1 MKTQI
6 LIAALFFTGL
16 VTAQQKKDSLKVNS
30 IETVNI
36 KKQVFKKQGDR
47 LVYDVAASPIA
58 KGTNTFNLLK
68 QTPMISS
75 IDGKTLK
82 ILGKSDAV
90 IYINNKKTNM
100 DSEALIEML
109 KSTPS
114 EDIQKIEV
122 ITVPGSEFQV
132 ESKEGVINIVMK
144 KNKNNGYNG
153 TMKMQNEQAYYNN
166 PNAGGSFNFRQGKW
180 SGNSNFRMGSWTD
193 RQKYTLSNGDS
204 TFRNDSYGY
213 NDDPNKNLGGG
224 FNVDYE
230 ISKNQS
236 LGLSYNMRYNK
247 SFNSILDMTNYQN
260 GILMD
265 RTVNNEDAQTRN
277 HSFNLNYE
285 IKTDSLGSKLTSNV
299 SYLWF
304 NRDKVSFNESFP
316 LYIDKDKKEEDQAK
330 YSALRQSVPQIINN
344 YAANIDYLKK
354 TSKGATWLM
363 GISYNHTNTDNDTR
377 QDRLENNEFVID
389 TKQTNHFIYKENILG
404 LYINYERKLT
414 EKLSGKVGA
423 RYEMTRSNG
432 EILEKTSFERNY
444 NNILPYLNLN
454 YAVNSDH
461 NLSYTFSSRVR
472 RPRFWELNPSRTYFT
487 PNNYTQNN
495 PFVLAAKFYNQELNY
510 MYKNAFYANLSFN
523 MVEDAAASDL
533 LPLQGT
539 STKPKRDEDGKIMY
553 DEHGN
558 MIMETTRFLR
568 YIRTNYG
575 KNRELSLTLGMNKS
589 WFKDIWTT
597 NYSVNLGYVTYSGG
611 VWEDPTSQL
620 GEYETEELEPYI
632 VDVKNYNMSATLNN
646 TIRLSSKKDW
656 FLGVNYF
663 FGSKVAMEGGTIGV
677 RQSVDIS
684 LKKIIGD
691 WTILAE
697 ANDLFNQGY
706 YRVNGIQP
714 NGKYNNITN
723 FNYPRL
729 ISIGVTYN
737 FGNQKLK
744 KAREMKSAND
754 AVKSRT

>member
-6 LIAALFFTGL
+6 LIAALFFSGL
-16 VTAQQKKDSLKVNS
+16 VAAQQKKDSLKVNA
-30 IETVNI
+30 IESVNI

-82 ILGKSDAV
+82 ILGKSDAI
-90 IYINNKKTNM
+90 IYINNKKSNM
-100 DSEALIEML
+100 DAEALIEML

-153 TMKMQNEQAYYNN
+153 TLKMQNEQAYYNN

-180 SGNSNFRMGSWTD
+180 SGNSNFRMGSWTE
-193 RQKYTLSNGDS
+193 RQRYTLSNGDP
-204 TFRNDSYGY
+204 TFRNESYGT
-213 NDDPNKNLGGG
+213 NDDPNKNFGGG

-230 ISKNQS
+230 INKKQS

-247 SFNSILDMTNYQN
+247 SFNSILDMTNWQN
-260 GILMD
+260 GQLSD
-265 RTVNNEDAQTRN
+265 RTVNHENAQTRN

-285 IKTDSLGSKLTSNV
+285 IKTDSIGSKLTSNV

-304 NRDKVSFNESFP
+304 NRDKVSFNESIP
-316 LYIDKDKKEEDQAK
+316 LGIDPSTEEYKKR
-330 YSALRQSVPQIINN
+330 YSALQQSVPQIINN
-344 YAANIDYLKK
+344 YAANIDFLKK
-354 TSKGATWLM
+354 TAKGATWLM
-363 GISYNHTNTDNDTR
+363 GISYNYTNTDNDTQ
-377 QDRLENNEFVID
+377 QDKLIGGEFVMD
-389 TKQTNHFIYKENILG
+389 PKQTNHFIYKENILG
-404 LYINYERKLT
+404 IYLNYERKLT
-414 EKLSGKVGA
+414 EKLSGKIGA
-423 RYEMTRSNG
+423 RYEMTRSTG
-432 EILEKTSFERNY
+432 DILGKTGFERNY
-444 NNILPYLNLN
+444 NNLLPYLNLN
-454 YAVNSDH
+454 YAINSDH
-461 NLSYTFSSRVR
+461 NLSYTFSSRIR

-487 PNNYTQNN
+487 PTNYTQNN

-510 MYKNAFYANLSFN
+510 MYKNAFYANLSYT
-523 MVEDAAASDL
+523 MVDDAAASDL
-533 LPLQGT
+533 LPLQGILT
-539 STKPKRDEDGKIMY
+539 TPQKDENGNYVY
-553 DEHGN
+553 DAAGN
-558 MIMETTRFLR
+558 MLMDKIRFLR

-575 KNRELSLTLGMNKS
+575 KNREIGLTLGMNKS
-589 WFKDIWTT
+589 WFKEIWTT
-597 NYSVNLGYVTYSGG
+597 NYSVNLAYNTYTGG
-611 VWEDPTSQL
+611 VWQDPTSQL
-620 GEYETEELEPYI
+620 GPYESEELEPYI
-632 VDVKNYNMSATLNN
+632 VDVKNYNMSVTLNN
-646 TIRLSSKKDW
+646 IIRLSSKKDW
-656 FLGVNYF
+656 FLGVNYY

-677 RQSVDIS
+677 RQSFDIS
-684 LKKIIGD
+684 VKKIIGD

-697 ANDLFNQGY
+697 GNDIFNQSF
-706 YRVNGIQP
+706 YRVNGVQP

-723 FNYPRL
+723 FSYPRL

>member
-6 LIAALFFTGL
+6 FIAALFFSGL
-16 VTAQQKKDSLKVNS
+16 VAAQKKDSLKVNS
-30 IETVNI
+30 IEAVNI

-82 ILGKSDAV
+82 ILGKSDAI

-153 TMKMQNEQAYYNN
+153 TMKMQNEQGYYNN

-180 SGNSNFRMGSWTD
+180 SGNSNFRMGSWTE
-193 RQKYTLSNGDS
+193 RQKYTLSNGDP
-204 TFRNDSYGY
+204 TFRNESYGS
-213 NDDPNKNLGGG
+213 NDDPNKNFGGG
-224 FNVDYE
+224 FNIDYE
-230 ISKNQS
+230 ISKKQS

-247 SFNSILDMTNYQN
+247 SFNSILDMTNWQN
-260 GILMD
+260 GKLSN
-265 RTVNNEDAQTRN
+265 RTVNHEDAQTRN

-285 IKTDSLGSKLTSNV
+285 IKTDSIGSKLTSNV

-304 NRDKVSFNESFP
+304 NRDKESFNESFP
-316 LYIDKDKKEEDQAK
+316 LNNDKNNK
-330 YSALRQSVPQIINN
+330 YSALHQSVPQIINN

-354 TSKGATWLM
+354 TAKGATWLM

-377 QDRLENNEFVID
+377 QDVLQNGSFVPD
-389 TKQTNHFIYKENILG
+389 SKQTNHFIYRENILG
-404 LYINYERKLT
+404 IYLNYERKLS
-414 EKLSGKVGA
+414 EKLSGKIGA
-423 RYEMTRSNG
+423 RYEMTRSTG
-432 EILEKTSFERNY
+432 DILEKTGFERNY
-444 NNILPYLNLN
+444 NNLLPYLNLN
-454 YAVNSDH
+454 YAINSDH
-461 NLSYTFSSRVR
+461 NLSYTFSSRIR

-487 PNNYTQNN
+487 PDNYTQNN

-510 MYKNAFYANLSFN
+510 MYKNAFYANLSFT
-523 MVEDAAASDL
+523 MVDDAAASDL
-533 LPLQGT
+533 LPLQGIL
-539 STKPKRDEDGKIMY
+539 TKPKRDENGNIIY
-553 DEHGN
+553 DQQGN
-558 MIMETTRFLR
+558 MIMEKTRFLR

-575 KNRELSLTLGMNKS
+575 KNREINLTLGMNKS
-589 WFKDIWTT
+589 WFNDIWTT
-597 NYSVNLGYVTYSGG
+597 NYSMNLSYSTFTGG
-611 VWEDPTSQL
+611 VWQDPTSQL
-620 GEYETEELEPYI
+620 GPYETEELEPYI
-632 VDVKNYNMSATLNN
+632 VDVKNYNMSLTINN
-646 TIRLSSKKDW
+646 IIRLSSKKDW

-663 FGSKVAMEGGTIGV
+663 FGSKVAMEGGTIGS
-677 RQSVDIS
+677 RQSFDLS

-691 WTILAE
+691 WTVVAE
-697 ANDLFNQGY
+697 VNDLFNQSF
-706 YRVNGIQP
+706 YRVEGIQP

-744 KAREMKSAND
+744 NTREMKSAND

>member
-6 LIAALFFTGL
+6 LIAALFFSGL
-16 VTAQQKKDSLKVNS
+16 VSAQQKKDSLKVNA
-30 IETVNI
+30 IESVNI

-58 KGTNTFNLLK
+58 KGTNTFTLLK

-82 ILGKSDAV
+82 ILGKSDVV

-153 TMKMQNEQAYYNN
+153 TLKMQNEQAYYNN
-166 PNAGGSFNFRQGKW
+166 PSAGASFNFRQGKW
-180 SGNSNFRMGSWTD
+180 SGNSNFRMGSWTE
-193 RQKYTLSNGDS
+193 RQNYTLSNGDP
-204 TFRNDSYGY
+204 TFRNESYGY
-213 NDDPNKNLGGG
+213 NDDPNKNFGGG
-224 FNVDYE
+224 FNIDYA

-247 SFNSILDMTNYQN
+247 SFNSILDMTNWQN
-260 GILMD
+260 GVLMD
-265 RTVNNEDAQTRN
+265 RTVNHEDAQTRN

-285 IKTDSLGSKLTSNV
+285 IKTDSIGSKLTSNV

-304 NRDKVSFNESFP
+304 NRDKVSFNESVPFNLDP
-316 LYIDKDKKEEDQAK
+316 SSEAYKER
-330 YSALRQSVPQIINN
+330 YSALQQSVPQIINN

-354 TSKGATWLM
+354 TAKGGTWLM
-363 GISYNHTNTDNDTR
+363 GISYNYTNTDNDTR
-377 QDRLENNEFVID
+377 QDKLIDGNFIID

-404 LYINYERKLT
+404 IYLNYERKLT
-414 EKLSGKVGA
+414 EKLSGKIGA
-423 RYEMTRSNG
+423 RYEMTRSTG
-432 EILEKTSFERNY
+432 DILEKTGFERNY
-444 NNILPYLNLN
+444 NNLLPYLNLN
-454 YAVNSDH
+454 YAINSDH
-461 NLSYTFSSRVR
+461 NLSYTFSSRIR

-487 PNNYTQNN
+487 PTNYTQNN

-510 MYKNAFYANLSFN
+510 MYKNAFYANLSYT
-523 MVEDAAASDL
+523 MVDDAAASDL
-533 LPLQGT
+533 LPLQGILT
-539 STKPKRDEDGKIMY
+539 TPERDKNGNIIYDPK
-553 DEHGN
+553 GN
-558 MIMETTRFLR
+558 MLMQKIRFLR

-575 KNRELSLTLGMNKS
+575 KNREIALTLGMNKS

-597 NYSVNLGYVTYSGG
+597 NYSVNLAYNTYTGG
-611 VWEDPTSQL
+611 VWQDPTSQL
-620 GEYETEELEPYI
+620 GPYESEELEPYI

-646 TIRLSSKKDW
+646 VIRLSSKKDW
-656 FLGVNYF
+656 FLGVNYY
-663 FGSKVAMEGGTIGV
+663 FGSKVAMEGGTVGV
-677 RQSVDIS
+677 RQSFDMN

-691 WTILAE
+691 WTVVAE
-697 ANDLFNQGY
+697 VNDLFNQSF
-706 YRVNGIQP
+706 YRVNGVQP

-723 FNYPRL
+723 FSYPRVF
-729 ISIGVTYN
+729 SIGVTYN

>member
-6 LIAALFFTGL
+6 FIAALFFSGL
-16 VTAQQKKDSLKVNS
+16 VAAQKKDSLKVNS
-30 IETVNI
+30 IEAVNI

-82 ILGKSDAV
+82 ILGKSDAI

-153 TMKMQNEQAYYNN
+153 TMKMQNEQGYYNN

-180 SGNSNFRMGSWTD
+180 SGNSNFRMGSWTE
-193 RQKYTLSNGDS
+193 RQKYTLSNGDP
-204 TFRNDSYGY
+204 TFRNESYGS
-213 NDDPNKNLGGG
+213 NDDPNKNFGGG
-224 FNVDYE
+224 FNIDYE
-230 ISKNQS
+230 ISKKQS

-247 SFNSILDMTNYQN
+247 SFNSILDMTNWQN
-260 GILMD
+260 GKLSN
-265 RTVNNEDAQTRN
+265 RTVNHEDAQTRN

-285 IKTDSLGSKLTSNV
+285 IKTDSIGSKLTSNV

-316 LYIDKDKKEEDQAK
+316 LNNDKNNK
-330 YSALRQSVPQIINN
+330 YSALHQSVPQIINN

-354 TSKGATWLM
+354 TAKGATWLM

-377 QDRLENNEFVID
+377 QDVLQNGSFVPD
-389 TKQTNHFIYKENILG
+389 SKQTNHFIYRENILG
-404 LYINYERKLT
+404 IYLNYERKLS
-414 EKLSGKVGA
+414 EKLSGKIGA
-423 RYEMTRSNG
+423 RYEMTRSTG
-432 EILEKTSFERNY
+432 DILEKTGFERNY
-444 NNILPYLNLN
+444 NNLLPYLNLN
-454 YAVNSDH
+454 YAINSDH
-461 NLSYTFSSRVR
+461 NLSYTFSSRIR

-487 PNNYTQNN
+487 PDNYTQNN

-510 MYKNAFYANLSFN
+510 MYKNAFYANLSFT
-523 MVEDAAASDL
+523 MVDDAAASDL
-533 LPLQGT
+533 LPLQGIL
-539 STKPKRDEDGKIMY
+539 TKPKRDENGNIIY
-553 DEHGN
+553 DQQGN
-558 MIMETTRFLR
+558 MIMEKTRFLR

-575 KNRELSLTLGMNKS
+575 KNREINLTLGMNKS

-597 NYSVNLGYVTYSGG
+597 NYSMNLSYSTFTGG
-611 VWEDPTSQL
+611 VWQDPTSQL
-620 GEYETEELEPYI
+620 GPYETEELEPYI
-632 VDVKNYNMSATLNN
+632 VDVKNYNMSLTINN
-646 TIRLSSKKDW
+646 IIRLSSKKDW

-663 FGSKVAMEGGTIGV
+663 FGSKVAMEGGTIGS
-677 RQSVDIS
+677 RQSFDLS

-691 WTILAE
+691 WTVVAE
-697 ANDLFNQGY
+697 VNDLFNQSF
-706 YRVNGIQP
+706 YRVEGIQP

-744 KAREMKSAND
+744 NTREMKSAND

>member
-6 LIAALFFTGL
+6 LIAALFFSGL
-16 VTAQQKKDSLKVNS
+16 ITAQQKKDSLKINA
-30 IETVNI
+30 IESVNI

-58 KGTNTFNLLK
+58 KGTNTFSLLK

-82 ILGKSDAV
+82 ILGKSDAI
-90 IYINNKKTNM
+90 IYINNKKSNM
-100 DSEALIEML
+100 DAEALIEML

-153 TMKMQNEQAYYNN
+153 TLKMQNEQAYYNN

-180 SGNSNFRMGSWTD
+180 SGNSNFRMGSWTE
-193 RQKYTLSNGDS
+193 RQRYTLSNGDP
-204 TFRNDSYGY
+204 TFRNESYGS
-213 NDDPNKNLGGG
+213 NDDPNKNFGGG
-224 FNVDYE
+224 FNIDYE
-230 ISKNQS
+230 INKKQS

-247 SFNSILDMTNYQN
+247 SFNSILDMTNWQN
-260 GILMD
+260 GKLMD
-265 RTVNNEDAQTRN
+265 RTVNHEDAQTRN

-285 IKTDSLGSKLTSNV
+285 IKTDSIGSKLTSNV

-304 NRDKVSFNESFP
+304 NRDKVSFNESIP
-316 LYIDKDKKEEDQAK
+316 LGIDPSGEEYKKR
-330 YSALRQSVPQIINN
+330 YSALQQSVPQIINN
-344 YAANIDYLKK
+344 YAANIDFLKK
-354 TSKGATWLM
+354 TAKGATWLM
-363 GISYNHTNTDNDTR
+363 GVSYNYTNTDNDTR
-377 QDRLENNEFVID
+377 QDKLTGGEFVMD
-389 TKQTNHFIYKENILG
+389 PKQTNHFIYKENILG
-404 LYINYERKLT
+404 IYLNYERKLT
-414 EKLSGKVGA
+414 EKLSGKIGA
-423 RYEMTRSNG
+423 RYEMTRSTG
-432 EILEKTSFERNY
+432 DILGKTGFERNY
-444 NNILPYLNLN
+444 NNLLPYLNLN
-454 YAVNSDH
+454 YAINSDH
-461 NLSYTFSSRVR
+461 NLSYTFSSRIR

-487 PNNYTQNN
+487 PTNYTQNN

-510 MYKNAFYANLSFN
+510 MYKNAFYANLSYT
-523 MVEDAAASDL
+523 MVDDAAASDL
-533 LPLQGT
+533 LPLQGILT
-539 STKPKRDEDGKIMY
+539 APQRDENGNIIY
-553 DEHGN
+553 DPAGN
-558 MIMETTRFLR
+558 MLMEKTRFLR

-575 KNRELSLTLGMNKS
+575 KNREISLTLGMNKS

-597 NYSVNLGYVTYSGG
+597 NYSVTLGYITYTGG
-611 VWEDPTSQL
+611 VWQDPTSQL
-620 GEYETEELEPYI
+620 GPYESEELEPYI
-632 VDVKNYNMSATLNN
+632 VDVKNYNMSATINN
-646 TIRLSSKKDW
+646 IIRLSSKKDW
-656 FLGVNYF
+656 FLGINYY

-677 RQSVDIS
+677 RQSFDIS
-684 LKKIIGD
+684 VKKIIGD

-697 ANDLFNQGY
+697 GNDLFNQSF
-706 YRVNGIQP
+706 YRVNGVQP

>member
-6 LIAALFFTGL
+6 FIAALFFSGL
-16 VTAQQKKDSLKVNS
+16 VAAQKKDSLKVNS
-30 IETVNI
+30 IEAVNI

-82 ILGKSDAV
+82 ILGKSDAI

-153 TMKMQNEQAYYNN
+153 TMKMQNEQGYYNN

-180 SGNSNFRMGSWTD
+180 SGNSNFRMGSWTE
-193 RQKYTLSNGDS
+193 RQKYTLSNGDP
-204 TFRNDSYGY
+204 TFRNESYGS
-213 NDDPNKNLGGG
+213 NDDPNKNFGGG
-224 FNVDYE
+224 FNIDYE
-230 ISKNQS
+230 ISKKQS

-247 SFNSILDMTNYQN
+247 SFNSILDMTNWQN
-260 GILMD
+260 GKLSN
-265 RTVNNEDAQTRN
+265 RTVNHEDAQTRN

-285 IKTDSLGSKLTSNV
+285 IKTDSIGSKLTSNV

-316 LYIDKDKKEEDQAK
+316 LNNDKNNK
-330 YSALRQSVPQIINN
+330 YSALHQSVPQIINN

-354 TSKGATWLM
+354 TAKGATWLM

-377 QDRLENNEFVID
+377 QDVLQNGSFVPD
-389 TKQTNHFIYKENILG
+389 SKQTNHFIYRENILG
-404 LYINYERKLT
+404 IYLNYERKLS
-414 EKLSGKVGA
+414 EKLSGKIGA
-423 RYEMTRSNG
+423 RYEMTRSTG
-432 EILEKTSFERNY
+432 DILEKTGFERNY
-444 NNILPYLNLN
+444 NNLLPYLNLN
-454 YAVNSDH
+454 YAINSDH
-461 NLSYTFSSRVR
+461 NLSYTFSSRIR

-487 PNNYTQNN
+487 PDNYTQNN

-533 LPLQGT
+533 LPLQGIL
-539 STKPKRDEDGKIMY
+539 TKPKRDENGNIIY
-553 DEHGN
+553 DQQGN
-558 MIMETTRFLR
+558 MIMEKTRFLR

-575 KNRELSLTLGMNKS
+575 KNREINLTLGMNKS
-589 WFKDIWTT
+589 WFNDIWTT
-597 NYSVNLGYVTYSGG
+597 NYSMNLSYNTFTGG
-611 VWEDPTSQL
+611 VWQDPTSQL
-620 GEYETEELEPYI
+620 GPYETEELEPYI
-632 VDVKNYNMSATLNN
+632 VDVKNYNMSVTINN
-646 TIRLSSKKDW
+646 IIRLSSKKDW

-663 FGSKVAMEGGTIGV
+663 FGSKVAMEGGTIGS
-677 RQSVDIS
+677 RQSFDLS
-684 LKKIIGD
+684 LKKILGD
-691 WTILAE
+691 WTVVAE
-697 ANDLFNQGY
+697 VNDMFNQSF
-706 YRVNGIQP
+706 YRVEGIQP

>member
-6 LIAALFFTGL
+6 LIAALFFSGL

-30 IETVNI
+30 IEAVNI

-47 LVYDVAASPIA
+47 LVYDVASSPIA

-100 DSEALIEML
+100 DAEALIEML
-109 KSTPS
+109 KATPS

-132 ESKEGVINIVMK
+132 ESTEGVINIVMK
-144 KNKNNGYNG
+144 KSKNNGYNG
-153 TMKMQNEQAYYNN
+153 TLKMQNEQAYYNN
-166 PNAGGSFNFRQGKW
+166 PNAGASFNFRQGKW
-180 SGNSNFRMGSWTD
+180 SGNSNFRTGSWTE
-193 RQKYTLSNGDS
+193 RQKYTLSNGDP
-204 TFRNDSYGY
+204 TFRNESYGY
-213 NDDPNKNLGGG
+213 NDDPNMTYAGG
-224 FNVDYE
+224 FNIDYE
-230 ISKNQS
+230 ISKKQS
-236 LGLSYNMRYNK
+236 LGFSYNMRYNK
-247 SFNSILDMTNYQN
+247 SFNSILDITNWQN
-260 GILMD
+260 GVL
-265 RTVNNEDAQTRN
+265 TNNTINHEDAQTRN

-316 LYIDKDKKEEDQAK
+316 LNNDPNNR
-330 YSALRQSVPQIINN
+330 YSALHQSVPQIINN

-354 TSKGATWLM
+354 TAKGETWLM
-363 GISYNHTNTDNDTR
+363 GVSYNRTNTDNDTK
-377 QDRLENNEFVID
+377 QDKYQNGDFVED
-389 TKQTNHFIYKENILG
+389 PAQTNHFIYKENILG
-404 LYINYERKLT
+404 IYLNYERKLS
-414 EKLSGKVGA
+414 EKLSGKIGA
-423 RYEMTRSNG
+423 RYEMTRSTG
-432 EILEKTSFERNY
+432 DILNKTGFERNY
-444 NNILPYLNLN
+444 NNLLPYLNLN
-454 YAVNSDH
+454 YAVNDNH
-461 NLSYTFSSRVR
+461 NLSYTFSSRIR

-487 PNNYTQNN
+487 PTNYTQNN
-495 PFVLAAKFYNQELNY
+495 PFILASKFYNQELNY

-523 MVEDAAASDL
+523 IVEDASASDL
-533 LPLQGT
+533 LPLQGKVT
-539 STKPKRDEDGKIMY
+539 GPDTDENGNIRYDDNGNIIMKTTK
-553 DEHGN
+553 
-558 MIMETTRFLR
+558 FLR

-575 KNRELSLTLGMNKS
+575 KNRELALTLGMNKS

-597 NYSVNLGYVTYSGG
+597 NYSVNLRYVKYSGA
-611 VWEDPTSQL
+611 VLEDPTSQPAPL
-620 GEYETEELEPYI
+620 ETEELEPYI
-632 VDVKNYNMSATLNN
+632 VDVKNYNMSVTLNN
-646 TIRLSSKKDW
+646 IVRLSSKKDW
-656 FLGVNYF
+656 YLGVNYYF
-663 FGSKVAMEGGTIGV
+663 SSKDAMEGGAIGV
-677 RQSVDIS
+677 RQSVDLS

-691 WTILAE
+691 WTLVAE
-697 ANDLFNQGY
+697 VNDLFNQSF
-706 YRVNGIQP
+706 YRVRGVQP
-714 NGKYNNITN
+714 KGVYNNITN

-729 ISIGVTYN
+729 ISIGATYN

>member
-6 LIAALFFTGL
+6 FIAALFFSGL
-16 VTAQQKKDSLKVNS
+16 VAAQKKDSLKVNS
-30 IETVNI
+30 IEAVNI

-82 ILGKSDAV
+82 ILGKSDAI

-153 TMKMQNEQAYYNN
+153 TMKMQNEQGYYNN

-180 SGNSNFRMGSWTD
+180 SGNSNFRMGSWTE
-193 RQKYTLSNGDS
+193 RQKYTLSNGDP
-204 TFRNDSYGY
+204 TFRNESYGS
-213 NDDPNKNLGGG
+213 NDDPNKNFGGG
-224 FNVDYE
+224 FNIDYE
-230 ISKNQS
+230 ISKKQS

-247 SFNSILDMTNYQN
+247 SFNSILDMTNWQN
-260 GILMD
+260 GKLSN
-265 RTVNNEDAQTRN
+265 RTVNHEDAQTRN

-285 IKTDSLGSKLTSNV
+285 IKTDSIGSKLTSNV

-316 LYIDKDKKEEDQAK
+316 LNNDKNNK
-330 YSALRQSVPQIINN
+330 YSALHQSVPQIINN

-354 TSKGATWLM
+354 TAKGATWLM
-363 GISYNHTNTDNDTR
+363 GISYNHTYTDNDTR
-377 QDRLENNEFVID
+377 QDVLQNGSFVPD
-389 TKQTNHFIYKENILG
+389 SKQTNHFIYKENILG
-404 LYINYERKLT
+404 IYLNYERKLS
-414 EKLSGKVGA
+414 EKLSGKIGA
-423 RYEMTRSNG
+423 RYEMTRSTG
-432 EILEKTSFERNY
+432 DILEKTGFERNY
-444 NNILPYLNLN
+444 NNLLPYLNLN
-454 YAVNSDH
+454 YAINSDH
-461 NLSYTFSSRVR
+461 NLSYTFSSRIR

-487 PNNYTQNN
+487 PDNYTQNN

-510 MYKNAFYANLSFN
+510 MYKNAFYANLSFT
-523 MVEDAAASDL
+523 MVDDAAASDL
-533 LPLQGT
+533 LPLQGIL
-539 STKPKRDEDGKIMY
+539 TKPKRDENGNIIY
-553 DEHGN
+553 DQQGN
-558 MIMETTRFLR
+558 MIMEKTRFLR

-575 KNRELSLTLGMNKS
+575 KNREINLTLGMNKS
-589 WFKDIWTT
+589 WFNDIWTT
-597 NYSVNLGYVTYSGG
+597 NYSMNLSYSTFTGG
-611 VWEDPTSQL
+611 VWQDPTSQL
-620 GEYETEELEPYI
+620 GPYETEELEPYI
-632 VDVKNYNMSATLNN
+632 VDVKNYNMSLTINN
-646 TIRLSSKKDW
+646 IIRLSSKKDW

-663 FGSKVAMEGGTIGV
+663 FGSKVAMEGGTIGS
-677 RQSVDIS
+677 RQSFDLS

-691 WTILAE
+691 WTVVAE
-697 ANDLFNQGY
+697 VNDLFNQSF
-706 YRVNGIQP
+706 YRVEGIQP

-744 KAREMKSAND
+744 NTREMKSAND

>member
-6 LIAALFFTGL
+6 FIAALFFSGL
-16 VTAQQKKDSLKVNS
+16 VAAQKKDSLKVNS
-30 IETVNI
+30 IEAVNI

-82 ILGKSDAV
+82 ILGKSDAI

-153 TMKMQNEQAYYNN
+153 TMKMQNEQGYYNN

-180 SGNSNFRMGSWTD
+180 SGNSNFRMGSWTE
-193 RQKYTLSNGDS
+193 RQKYTLSNGDP
-204 TFRNDSYGY
+204 TFRNESYGS
-213 NDDPNKNLGGG
+213 NDDPNKNFGGG
-224 FNVDYE
+224 FNIDYE
-230 ISKNQS
+230 ISKKQS

-247 SFNSILDMTNYQN
+247 SFNSILDMTNWQN
-260 GILMD
+260 GKLSN
-265 RTVNNEDAQTRN
+265 RTVNHEDAQTRN

-285 IKTDSLGSKLTSNV
+285 IKTDSIGSKLTSNV

-316 LYIDKDKKEEDQAK
+316 LNNDKNNK
-330 YSALRQSVPQIINN
+330 YSALHQSVPQIINN

-354 TSKGATWLM
+354 TAKGATWLM

-377 QDRLENNEFVID
+377 QDVLQNGSFVPD
-389 TKQTNHFIYKENILG
+389 SKQTNHFIYRENILG
-404 LYINYERKLT
+404 IYLNYERKLS
-414 EKLSGKVGA
+414 EKLSGKIGA
-423 RYEMTRSNG
+423 RYEMTRSTG
-432 EILEKTSFERNY
+432 DILEKTGFERNY
-444 NNILPYLNLN
+444 NNLLPYLNLN
-454 YAVNSDH
+454 YAINSDH
-461 NLSYTFSSRVR
+461 NLSYTFSSRIR

-487 PNNYTQNN
+487 PDNYTQNN

-510 MYKNAFYANLSFN
+510 MYKNAFYANLSFT
-523 MVEDAAASDL
+523 MVDDAAASDL
-533 LPLQGT
+533 LPLQGIL
-539 STKPKRDEDGKIMY
+539 TKPKRDENGNIIY
-553 DEHGN
+553 DQQGN
-558 MIMETTRFLR
+558 MIMEKTRFLR

-575 KNRELSLTLGMNKS
+575 KNREINLTLGMNKS
-589 WFKDIWTT
+589 WFNDIWTT
-597 NYSVNLGYVTYSGG
+597 NYSTNLSYSTFTGG
-611 VWEDPTSQL
+611 VWQDPTSQL
-620 GEYETEELEPYI
+620 GPYETEELEPYI
-632 VDVKNYNMSATLNN
+632 VDVKNYNMSLTINN
-646 TIRLSSKKDW
+646 IIRLSSKKDW

-663 FGSKVAMEGGTIGV
+663 FGSKVAMEGGTIGS
-677 RQSVDIS
+677 RQSFDLS

-691 WTILAE
+691 WTVVAE
-697 ANDLFNQGY
+697 VNDLFNQSF
-706 YRVNGIQP
+706 YRVEGIQP

-744 KAREMKSAND
+744 NTREMKSAND

>member
-6 LIAALFFTGL
+6 FIAALFFSGL
-16 VTAQQKKDSLKVNS
+16 VAAQKKDSLKVNS
-30 IETVNI
+30 IEAVNI

-82 ILGKSDAV
+82 ILGKSDAI

-153 TMKMQNEQAYYNN
+153 TMKMQNEQGYYNN

-180 SGNSNFRMGSWTD
+180 SGNSNFRMGSWTE
-193 RQKYTLSNGDS
+193 RQKYTLSNGDP
-204 TFRNDSYGY
+204 TFRNESYGS
-213 NDDPNKNLGGG
+213 NDDPNKNFGGG
-224 FNVDYE
+224 FNIDYE
-230 ISKNQS
+230 ISKKQS

-247 SFNSILDMTNYQN
+247 SFNSILDVTNWQN
-260 GILMD
+260 AQLSN
-265 RTVNNEDAQTRN
+265 RTVNHEDAQTRN

-285 IKTDSLGSKLTSNV
+285 IKTDSIGSKLTSNV

-304 NRDKVSFNESFP
+304 NRDKMSFNESFP
-316 LYIDKDKKEEDQAK
+316 LNNDKNNK
-330 YSALRQSVPQIINN
+330 YSALHQSVPQIINN

-354 TSKGATWLM
+354 TAKGATWLM

-377 QDRLENNEFVID
+377 QDVLQNGSFVSD
-389 TKQTNHFIYKENILG
+389 SKQTNHFIYRENILG
-404 LYINYERKLT
+404 IYLNYERKLS
-414 EKLSGKVGA
+414 EKLSGKIGA
-423 RYEMTRSNG
+423 RYEMTRSTG
-432 EILEKTSFERNY
+432 DILEKTGFERNY
-444 NNILPYLNLN
+444 NNLLPYLNLN
-454 YAVNSDH
+454 YAINSDH
-461 NLSYTFSSRVR
+461 NLSYTFSSRIR

-487 PNNYTQNN
+487 PDNYTQNN

-510 MYKNAFYANLSFN
+510 MYKNAFYANLSFT
-523 MVEDAAASDL
+523 MVDDAAASDL
-533 LPLQGT
+533 LPLQGIL
-539 STKPKRDEDGKIMY
+539 TKPKRDENGNIIY
-553 DEHGN
+553 DQQGN
-558 MIMETTRFLR
+558 MIMEKTRFLR

-575 KNRELSLTLGMNKS
+575 KNREINLTLGMNKS
-589 WFKDIWTT
+589 WFNDIWTT
-597 NYSVNLGYVTYSGG
+597 NYSMNLSYSTFTGG
-611 VWEDPTSQL
+611 VWQDPTSQL
-620 GEYETEELEPYI
+620 GPYETEELEPYI
-632 VDVKNYNMSATLNN
+632 VDVKNYNMSLTINN
-646 TIRLSSKKDW
+646 IIRLSSKKDW

-663 FGSKVAMEGGTIGV
+663 FGSKVAMEGGTIGS
-677 RQSVDIS
+677 RQSFDLS

-691 WTILAE
+691 WTVVAE
-697 ANDLFNQGY
+697 VNDLFNQSF
-706 YRVNGIQP
+706 YRVEGIQP

-744 KAREMKSAND
+744 NTREMKSAND

>member
-6 LIAALFFTGL
+6 LIAALFFSGL
-16 VTAQQKKDSLKVNS
+16 VTAQQKKDSLKVNA
-30 IETVNI
+30 IESVNI

-82 ILGKSDAV
+82 ILGKSDAI
-90 IYINNKKTNM
+90 IYINNKKSNM

-153 TMKMQNEQAYYNN
+153 TLKMQNEQGYYNN

-180 SGNSNFRMGSWTD
+180 SGNSNFRMGSWTE
-193 RQKYTLSNGDS
+193 RQRYTLSNGDP
-204 TFRNDSYGY
+204 TFRNESYGT
-213 NDDPNKNLGGG
+213 NDDPNKNFGGG

-230 ISKNQS
+230 INKKQS

-247 SFNSILDMTNYQN
+247 SFNSVLDMTNWQN
-260 GILMD
+260 GKLAD
-265 RTVNNEDAQTRN
+265 RTVNHEDAQTRN

-285 IKTDSLGSKLTSNV
+285 IKTDSIGSKLTSNV

-304 NRDKVSFNESFP
+304 NRDKVSFNESIP
-316 LYIDKDKKEEDQAK
+316 LGFDPSTEEYKKR
-330 YSALRQSVPQIINN
+330 YSALQQSVPQIINN
-344 YAANIDYLKK
+344 YAANIDFLKK

-363 GISYNHTNTDNDTR
+363 GVSYNYTNTDNDTQ
-377 QDRLENNEFVID
+377 QDKLIGGEFVMD
-389 TKQTNHFIYKENILG
+389 PKQTNHFIYKENILG
-404 LYINYERKLT
+404 IYLNYERKLT
-414 EKLSGKVGA
+414 EKLSGKIGA
-423 RYEMTRSNG
+423 RYEMTRSTG
-432 EILEKTSFERNY
+432 DILGKTGFERNY
-444 NNILPYLNLN
+444 NNLLPYLNLN
-454 YAVNSDH
+454 YAINSDH
-461 NLSYTFSSRVR
+461 NLSYTFSSRIR

-487 PNNYTQNN
+487 PTNYTQNN

-510 MYKNAFYANLSFN
+510 MYKNAFYANLSYT
-523 MVEDAAASDL
+523 MVDDAAASDL
-533 LPLQGT
+533 LPLQGILT
-539 STKPKRDEDGKIMY
+539 TPQIDKNGNYIY
-553 DEHGN
+553 DAAGN
-558 MIMETTRFLR
+558 MLMDKIKFLR

-575 KNRELSLTLGMNKS
+575 KNREIALTLGMNKS

-597 NYSVNLGYVTYSGG
+597 NYSVNLAYNTYTGG
-611 VWEDPTSQL
+611 VWQDPTSQL
-620 GEYETEELEPYI
+620 GAYESEELEPYI
-632 VDVKNYNMSATLNN
+632 VDVKNYNMSATINN
-646 TIRLSSKKDW
+646 IIRLSSKKDW
-656 FLGVNYF
+656 FLGVNYY

-677 RQSVDIS
+677 RQSFDIS
-684 LKKIIGD
+684 VKKIIGD
-691 WTILAE
+691 WTIVAE
-697 ANDLFNQGY
+697 GNDIFNQSF
-706 YRVNGIQP
+706 YRVNGVQP

-723 FNYPRL
+723 FSYPRL

>member
-6 LIAALFFTGL
+6 LIAAIFFSGL
-16 VTAQQKKDSLKVNS
+16 VTAQQKKDSLKVHS
-30 IETVNI
+30 IDAINI
-36 KKQVFKKQGDR
+36 RKQVFKKQGDR
-47 LVYDVAASPIA
+47 LVYDVASSPIA

-82 ILGKSDAV
+82 ILGKSDAI

-153 TMKMQNEQAYYNN
+153 TMKMQNEQGYYNN
-166 PNAGGSFNFRQGKW
+166 PSAGASFNFRQGKW
-180 SGNSNFRMGSWTD
+180 SGNSNIRMGSWTE
-193 RQKYTLSNGDS
+193 RQKYTLSNGDP
-204 TFRNDSYGY
+204 TFRNESYGS
-213 NDDPNKNLGGG
+213 NDDPNKNFGGG
-224 FNVDYE
+224 FNIDYE
-230 ISKNQS
+230 ISAKQS

-247 SFNSILDMTNYQN
+247 SFNSILDINNWQDGVLTNQ
-260 GILMD
+260 
-265 RTVNNEDAQTRN
+265 TVNYENAQTRN

-304 NRDKVSFNESFP
+304 NRDKASFNETFP
-316 LYIDKDKKEEDQAK
+316 LNNKPKNK
-330 YSALRQSVPQIINN
+330 YSALHQSVPQIINN

-354 TSKGATWLM
+354 TAKGETWLM
-363 GISYNHTNTDNDTR
+363 GISYNRTHTDNDTQ
-377 QDRLENNEFVID
+377 QDKLVNGEFIPNIN
-389 TKQTNHFIYKENILG
+389 QTNHFIYKENILG
-404 LYINYERKLT
+404 LYLNYERKLT
-414 EKLSGKVGA
+414 EKLSGKIGA
-423 RYEMTRSNG
+423 RYEMTRSTG
-432 EILEKTSFERNY
+432 DILGKTGFERNY
-444 NNILPYLNLN
+444 NNLLPYLNLN
-454 YAVNSDH
+454 YAIHPDH
-461 NLSYTFSSRVR
+461 NLSYTFSSRIR

-487 PNNYTQNN
+487 PTNYTQNN
-495 PFVLAAKFYNQELNY
+495 PFILASKFYNQELNY

-523 MVEDAAASDL
+523 IVEDASASDL

-539 STKPKRDEDGKIMY
+539 VTAPKKDDEGTIIYDEDG
-553 DEHGN
+553 N
-558 MIMETTRFLR
+558 PVMETTKFLR

-589 WFKDIWTT
+589 WFEDIWTT
-597 NYSVNLGYVTYSGG
+597 NYSVNMGYVTYKGA
-611 VWEDPTSQL
+611 VLEDPTSIPTP
-620 GEYETEELEPYI
+620 GETEVLEPYI
-632 VDVKNYNMSATLNN
+632 IDIKNFNVSATINN
-646 TIRLSSKKDW
+646 TVRLSSKKDW

-663 FGSKVAMEGGTIGV
+663 ISSKVAMEGGTIGA
-677 RQSVDIS
+677 RQSLDIS

-691 WTILAE
+691 WTVIAE
-697 ANDLFNQGY
+697 VNDLFNQSF
-706 YRVNGIQP
+706 YRVRGIQP
-714 NGKYNNITN
+714 NGQYNNITN

>member
-6 LIAALFFTGL
+6 FIAALFFSGL
-16 VTAQQKKDSLKVNS
+16 VAAQKKDSLKVNS
-30 IETVNI
+30 IEAVNI

-82 ILGKSDAV
+82 ILGKSDAI

-153 TMKMQNEQAYYNN
+153 TMKMQNEQGYYNN

-180 SGNSNFRMGSWTD
+180 SGNSNFRMGSWTE
-193 RQKYTLSNGDS
+193 RQKYTLSNGDP
-204 TFRNDSYGY
+204 TFRNESYGS
-213 NDDPNKNLGGG
+213 NDDPNKNFGGG
-224 FNVDYE
+224 FNIDYE
-230 ISKNQS
+230 ISKKQS

-247 SFNSILDMTNYQN
+247 SFNSILDMTNWQN
-260 GILMD
+260 GKLSN
-265 RTVNNEDAQTRN
+265 RTVNHEDAQTRN

-285 IKTDSLGSKLTSNV
+285 IKTDSIGSKLTSNV

-316 LYIDKDKKEEDQAK
+316 LNNDKNNK
-330 YSALRQSVPQIINN
+330 YSALHQSVPQIINN

-354 TSKGATWLM
+354 TAKGATWLM

-377 QDRLENNEFVID
+377 QDVLQNGSFVPD
-389 TKQTNHFIYKENILG
+389 SKQTNHFIYRENILG
-404 LYINYERKLT
+404 IYLNYERKLT
-414 EKLSGKVGA
+414 EKLSGKIGA
-423 RYEMTRSNG
+423 RYEMTRSTG
-432 EILEKTSFERNY
+432 DILEKTGFERNY
-444 NNILPYLNLN
+444 NNLLPYLNLN
-454 YAVNSDH
+454 YAINSDH
-461 NLSYTFSSRVR
+461 NLSYTFSSRIR

-487 PNNYTQNN
+487 PDNYTQNN

-510 MYKNAFYANLSFN
+510 MYKNAFYANLSFT
-523 MVEDAAASDL
+523 MVDDAAASDL
-533 LPLQGT
+533 LPLQGIL
-539 STKPKRDEDGKIMY
+539 TKPKRDENGNIIY
-553 DEHGN
+553 DQQGN
-558 MIMETTRFLR
+558 MIMEKTRFLR

-575 KNRELSLTLGMNKS
+575 KNREINLTLGMNKS
-589 WFKDIWTT
+589 WFNDIWTT
-597 NYSVNLGYVTYSGG
+597 NYSMNLSYSTFTGG
-611 VWEDPTSQL
+611 VWQDPTSQL
-620 GEYETEELEPYI
+620 GPYETEELEPYI
-632 VDVKNYNMSATLNN
+632 VDVKNYNMSLTINN
-646 TIRLSSKKDW
+646 IIRLSSKKDW

-663 FGSKVAMEGGTIGV
+663 FGSKVAMEGGTIGS
-677 RQSVDIS
+677 RQSFDLS

-691 WTILAE
+691 WTVVAE
-697 ANDLFNQGY
+697 VNDLFNQSF
-706 YRVNGIQP
+706 YRVEGIQP

-744 KAREMKSAND
+744 NTREMKSAND

>member
-6 LIAALFFTGL
+6 FIAALFFSGL
-16 VTAQQKKDSLKVNS
+16 VAAQKKDSLKVNS
-30 IETVNI
+30 IEAVNI

-82 ILGKSDAV
+82 ILGKSDAI

-109 KSTPS
+109 KYTPS

-132 ESKEGVINIVMK
+132 ESREGVINIVMK

-153 TMKMQNEQAYYNN
+153 TMKMQNEQGYYNN

-180 SGNSNFRMGSWTD
+180 SGNSNFRMGSWTE
-193 RQKYTLSNGDS
+193 RQKYTLSNGDP
-204 TFRNDSYGY
+204 TFRNESYGS
-213 NDDPNKNLGGG
+213 NDDPNKNFGGG
-224 FNVDYE
+224 FNIDYE
-230 ISKNQS
+230 ISKKQS

-247 SFNSILDMTNYQN
+247 SFNSILDVTNWQN
-260 GILMD
+260 AQLSN
-265 RTVNNEDAQTRN
+265 RTVNHEDAQTRN

-285 IKTDSLGSKLTSNV
+285 IKTDSIGSKLTSNV

-316 LYIDKDKKEEDQAK
+316 LNNDKNNK
-330 YSALRQSVPQIINN
+330 YSALHQSVPQIINN

-354 TSKGATWLM
+354 TAKGATWLM

-377 QDRLENNEFVID
+377 QDVLQNGSFVPD
-389 TKQTNHFIYKENILG
+389 SKQTNHFIYRENILG
-404 LYINYERKLT
+404 IYLNYERKLS
-414 EKLSGKVGA
+414 EKLSGKIGA
-423 RYEMTRSNG
+423 RYEMTRSTG
-432 EILEKTSFERNY
+432 DILEKTGFERNY
-444 NNILPYLNLN
+444 NNLLPYLNLN
-454 YAVNSDH
+454 YAINSDH
-461 NLSYTFSSRVR
+461 NLSYTFSSRIR

-487 PNNYTQNN
+487 PDNYTQNN

-510 MYKNAFYANLSFN
+510 MYKNAFYANLSFT
-523 MVEDAAASDL
+523 MVDDAAASDL
-533 LPLQGT
+533 LPLQGIL
-539 STKPKRDEDGKIMY
+539 TKPKRDENGNIIY
-553 DEHGN
+553 DQQGN
-558 MIMETTRFLR
+558 MIMEKTRFLR

-575 KNRELSLTLGMNKS
+575 KNREINLTLGMNKS
-589 WFKDIWTT
+589 WFNDIWTT
-597 NYSVNLGYVTYSGG
+597 NYSMNLSYSTFTGG
-611 VWEDPTSQL
+611 VWQDPTSQL
-620 GEYETEELEPYI
+620 GPYETEELEPYI
-632 VDVKNYNMSATLNN
+632 VDVKNYNMSLTINN
-646 TIRLSSKKDW
+646 IIRLSSKKDW

-663 FGSKVAMEGGTIGV
+663 FGSKVAMEGGTIGS
-677 RQSVDIS
+677 RQSFDLS

-691 WTILAE
+691 WTVVAE
-697 ANDLFNQGY
+697 VNDLFNQSF
-706 YRVNGIQP
+706 YRVEGIQP

-744 KAREMKSAND
+744 NTREMKSAND

>member
-6 LIAALFFTGL
+6 FIAALFFSGFAI
-16 VTAQQKKDSLKVNS
+16 AQQKKDSLKVNS
-30 IETVNI
+30 IEAVNI

-82 ILGKSDAV
+82 ILGKNDAV

-180 SGNSNFRMGSWTD
+180 SGNSNFRMGSWTE
-193 RQKYTLSNGDS
+193 RQNYTLSNGDP
-204 TFRNDSYGY
+204 TFRNESSGY
-213 NDDPNKNLGGG
+213 NDDPNKNFGGG
-224 FNVDYE
+224 FNLDYE
-230 ISKNQS
+230 INKKQS
-236 LGLSYNMRYNK
+236 LGFSYNMRYNK
-247 SFNSILDMTNYQN
+247 SFNSVLDITNWQN
-260 GILMD
+260 GVLTN

-285 IKTDSLGSKLTSNV
+285 VKTDSLGSKLTSNV

-304 NRDKVSFNESFP
+304 NRDKVSFNETFP
-316 LYIDKDKKEEDQAK
+316 LNTDPNNR
-330 YSALRQSVPQIINN
+330 YSALHQSVPQIINN

-354 TSKGATWLM
+354 TAKGATWLM
-363 GISYNHTNTDNDTR
+363 GISYNRTNTDNDAK
-377 QDRLENNEFVID
+377 QDRLLNGEFVED
-389 TKQTNHFIYKENILG
+389 PKQTNHFIYKENILG
-404 LYINYERKLT
+404 IYLNYERKLT
-414 EKLSGKVGA
+414 EKLSGKIGA
-423 RYEMTRSNG
+423 RYEMTRSTG
-432 EILEKTSFERNY
+432 DIVDKTGFERNY
-444 NNILPYLNLN
+444 NNLLPYLNLN
-454 YAVNSDH
+454 YAISSDH
-461 NLSYTFSSRVR
+461 NLSYTFSSRIR
-472 RPRFWELNPSRTYFT
+472 RPRFWELNPSITYFT
-487 PNNYTQNN
+487 LTNYTQNN
-495 PFVLAAKFYNQELNY
+495 PFILAAKFYNQELNY
-510 MYKNAFYANLSFN
+510 MYKNSFYANLSYN
-523 MVEDAAASDL
+523 MVEDASASDM
-533 LPLQGT
+533 LPLQGSIT
-539 STKPKRDEDGKIMY
+539 RPKRDIN
-553 DEHGN
+553 GN
-558 MIMETTRFLR
+558 IILDNNGNKVMETVRFLR

-575 KNRELSLTLGMNKS
+575 KNRELNLTLGMNKS

-597 NYSVNLGYVTYSGG
+597 NYSVNLTYSTYKGG
-611 VWEDPTSQL
+611 VWEDPTAIPTP
-620 GEYETEELEPYI
+620 GETETLDPYI
-632 VDVKNYNMSATLNN
+632 IDVKNYSMSASLNN
-646 TIRLSSKKDW
+646 VIRLSSKKDW
-656 FLGVNYF
+656 YLGINYF
-663 FGSKVAMEGGTIGV
+663 FGSKVAMESGTVGT
-677 RQSVDIS
+677 RQSFDLS
-684 LKKIIGD
+684 LKKIAGD
-691 WTILAE
+691 WTIMAE
-697 ANDLFNQGY
+697 VSDLFNQSF
-706 YRVNGIQP
+706 YRVKGIQP
-714 NGKYNNITN
+714 NGMYNNITN
-723 FNYPRL
+723 FSYPRI
-729 ISIGVTYN
+729 ISIGATYN